1 MDKVTVFCFLA
12 SYTVA
17 TGMEVVR
24 LRSRN
29 SVNRY
34 LTLAMGAAGFLAHTF
49 YLSVRAGQTDLPP
62 LLASAHDWLLVLAW
76 SAVLMYLFLS
86 ALDKE
91 LPLGVFVL
99 PVVLALVT
107 ASRFVS
113 METSALLGDTGKQA
127 AINGWVML
135 HTAFLVFGGIG
146 VIGGLVLALMYLV
159 QHRRLKHKTASQ
171 PGLKLPSL
179 AKLARLNWWSVVV
192 SVPMLTLGIA
202 AGVLLALNSK
212 NVEVQ
217 FEFTDPFIIGSGIAW
232 LVMVSFFFWLLC
244 TKRPV
249 EKQVAMLTVWAC
261 SFLLLSIVGLVLLT
275 GSGVA
280 SMHS

>member
-1 MDKVTVFCFLA
+1 MEKVTVFCFLA

-17 TGMEVVR
+17 TGLEILR

-29 SVNRY
+29 SVSRV
-34 LTLAMGAAGFLAHTF
+34 LTICAGTAGFLAHTV
-49 YLSVRAGQTDLPP
+49 YLMVRAGQSDLPP

-76 SAVLMYLFLS
+76 TAVLLYLFLS
-86 ALDKE
+86 MLDKD

-113 METSALLGDTGKQA
+113 TQTSDLLGETGKQA
-127 AINGWVML
+127 ATNGWVML
-135 HTAFLVFGGIG
+135 HTAFLAFGGMG
-146 VIGGLVLALMYLV
+146 VISSLVLALMYLF
-159 QHRRLKHKTASQ
+159 QHRRLKYKTASQ

-192 SVPMLTLGIA
+192 SVPLLTLGIA
-202 AGVLLALNSK
+202 AGVLLGFRSK

-217 FEFTDPFIIGSGIAW
+217 FEFSDPYIIGSGFAW
-232 LVMVSFFFWLLC
+232 LVMVSFFGWLLS

-249 EKQVAMLTVWAC
+249 EKQVALLTVWAC
-261 SFLLLSIVGLVLLT
+261 SFLLFTIVGLVVLT
-275 GSGVA
+275 GSGLE